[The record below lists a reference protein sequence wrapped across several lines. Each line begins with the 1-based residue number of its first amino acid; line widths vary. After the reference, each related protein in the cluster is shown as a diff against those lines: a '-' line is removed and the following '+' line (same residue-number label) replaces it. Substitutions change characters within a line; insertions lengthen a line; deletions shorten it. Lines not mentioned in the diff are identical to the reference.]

1 MFYQLQKDGKC
12 EDLLHEKFDV
22 WARPKPFAS
31 MFQQRIE
38 KASAGGTRL
47 SRPLIFQDQARLII
61 RRASILA
68 QPLPQGIF
76 LGNW

>member
-1 MFYQLQKDGKC
+1 MF
-12 EDLLHEKFDV
+12 
-22 WARPKPFAS
+22 P
-31 MFQQRIE
+31 QRIE

-68 QPLPQGIF
+68 QLLPQGIF